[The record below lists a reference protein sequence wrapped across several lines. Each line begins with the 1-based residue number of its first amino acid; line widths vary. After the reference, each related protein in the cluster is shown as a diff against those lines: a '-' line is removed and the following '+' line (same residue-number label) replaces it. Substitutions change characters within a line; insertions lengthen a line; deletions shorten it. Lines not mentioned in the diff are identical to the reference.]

1 MSWSGIYRSRSL
13 LVSNLYNIFITPQAP
28 KSGNL
33 KETKILYYLGKKLA
47 EFSAEEEEVLLLLE
61 RVMEAKRISVM
72 KMKESGGKKRRRGG
86 DADDNDDDIDQ
97 YLGPKKGKFSK
108 KSKKN

>member
-1 MSWSGIYRSRSL
+1 
-13 LVSNLYNIFITPQAP
+13 
-28 KSGNL
+28 
-33 KETKILYYLGKKLA
+33 
-47 EFSAEEEEVLLLLE
+47 
-61 RVMEAKRISVM
+61 M